1 MDFEYDDKMILDPK
15 NDVVFQKI
23 FGSPENED
31 ILISFLNALLE
42 ETEKEKIK
50 HVEYVDTKLSDIEA
64 IDDKIGIL
72 DVRVVTEKGI
82 HINIEIQLINRYN
95 MINRTLF
102 YWSRLYS
109 NQIKKGENYKNL
121 NKTITINILNFN
133 YIDSNK
139 YHTTYHLCE
148 DDEKIMLTDI
158 LEIHFVE
165 LPKFLDKQPELNNS
179 LNKWLAFLTKPEK
192 RVMEVVEMGEPAIRK
207 AITVL
212 DMLSRDPETV
222 RLAELRMKKIL
233 DEKSMIEDAK
243 EEGKIEG
250 MAEGREV
257 GKIEGMAEG
266 REEGIEIGEDRRAI
280 KIAIKMLSRGDAI
293 QDIIDVTEL
302 TDGKILELKKKLGE

>member
-1 MDFEYDDKMILDPK
+1 MDINYDDKMILDPK

-50 HVEYVDTKLSDIEA
+50 HIEYVDTKLSDIEA
-64 IDDKIGIL
+64 VDDKIGIL
-72 DVRVVTEKGI
+72 DVRVITEKGI
-82 HINIEIQLINRYN
+82 HINVEIQLINRYN
-95 MINRTLF
+95 MVKRTLF

-109 NQIKKGENYKNL
+109 SQIKKGENYKNL

-133 YIDSNK
+133 YIESKK
-139 YHTTYHLCE
+139 YHTTYHLYE
-148 DDEKIMLTDI
+148 DDDKIMLSDI

-165 LPKFLDKQPELNNS
+165 LPKFLYEQPELNNS
-179 LNKWLAFLTKPEK
+179 LTKWLAFLTKPEK
-192 RVMEVVEMGEPAIRK
+192 EVMEVALMGEPAIRK

-233 DEKSMIEDAK
+233 DEKSMIEGAK
-243 EEGKIEG
+243 EEGKTE
-250 MAEGREV
+250 
-257 GKIEGMAEG
+257 GKIEGKIEG
-266 REEGIEIGEDRRAI
+266 KEEDALNFLRLGVSEEVVAQGTG
-280 KIAIKMLSRGDAI
+280 LSINR
-293 QDIIDVTEL
+293 
-302 TDGKILELKKKLGE
+302 ILELKTKL

>member
-1 MDFEYDDKMILDPK
+1 MDINYDDKMILDPK

-42 ETEKEKIK
+42 RTEKEKIR
-50 HVEYVDTKLSDIEA
+50 HIEYVDTKLSDVEA

-82 HINIEIQLINRYN
+82 HINVEIQLINRYN

-133 YIDSNK
+133 YIESKK
-139 YHTTYHLCE
+139 YHTTYHLWE
-148 DDEKIMLTDI
+148 DEEKTKLTDI
-158 LEIHFVE
+158 LEIHFIE
-165 LPKFLDKQPELNNS
+165 LPKYLNEQPELNNS

-192 RVMEVVEMGEPAIRK
+192 RIMEVVEMGEPEIRK

-233 DEKSMIEDAK
+233 DEKSMIEGAK
-243 EEGKIEG
+243 EEGIKEATIKNAKNFLSMGLDVDIVAKGTGLSIEEVLKI
-250 MAEGREV
+250 
-257 GKIEGMAEG
+257 K
-266 REEGIEIGEDRRAI
+266 EE
-280 KIAIKMLSRGDAI
+280 LN
-293 QDIIDVTEL
+293 
-302 TDGKILELKKKLGE
+302 

>member
-1 MDFEYDDKMILDPK
+1 MGFNYEDKMILDPK

-42 ETEKEKIK
+42 RTEKEKIK

-64 IDDKIGIL
+64 VDDKIGIL

-133 YIDSNK
+133 YIDSKK
-139 YHTTYHLCE
+139 YHTTYHLWE
-148 DDEKIMLTDI
+148 DEEKTKLTDI
-158 LEIHFVE
+158 LEIHFIE
-165 LPKFLDKQPELNNS
+165 LPKFLEENPELNNS
-179 LNKWLAFLTKPEK
+179 LDMWLTFLTKPEK
-192 RVMEVVEMGEPAIRK
+192 GVSEMGEPAIRK

-222 RLAELRMKKIL
+222 RLAELRMKQIL
-233 DEKSMIEDAK
+233 DEKSMVEGAREEGK
-243 EEGKIEG
+243 AEGKIESMKEIAKNALRKG
-250 MAEGREV
+250 ADISFVVEITGLKEV
-257 GKIEGMAEG
+257 DVVILKN
-266 REEGIEIGEDRRAI
+266 EID
-280 KIAIKMLSRGDAI
+280 KH
-293 QDIIDVTEL
+293 
-302 TDGKILELKKKLGE
+302 